1 MGLIRRND
9 DNECD
14 VQMTSFMDLVF
25 LLLIF
30 FIVTASLKKPEKVLN
45 VVPPMA
51 TYAREAKLQN
61 EVVITVTRDGEW
73 YLNDNKKY
81 FNQAPVDRGEMMTYL
96 RTIAEADRN
105 TPIRLDIDRKAE
117 FYQVM
122 PVVDNLAF
130 YQLRNLY
137 LKSQHDQA
145 DEKDAPKN

>member
-1 MGLIRRND
+1 MGLIRRPD

-45 VVPPMA
+45 VVPPRA
-51 TYAREAKLQN
+51 TFAREAKLQN
-61 EVVITVTRDGEW
+61 EIVITVTREGEW

-81 FNQAPVDRGEMMTYL
+81 FNQAPVNRGEMMTYL
-96 RTIAEADRN
+96 RTVSEADRQ
-105 TPIRLDIDRKAE
+105 TPIRLDIDRLAP
-117 FYQVM
+117 FYNVM

-130 YQLRNLY
+130 YQLRNIS
-137 LKSQHDQA
+137 LKSQPDQA
-145 DEKDAPKN
+145 DEKDVPKK

>member
-1 MGLIRRND
+1 MGLIRRPD

-45 VVPPMA
+45 VVPPRA
-51 TYAREAKLQN
+51 TFAREAKLQN
-61 EVVITVTRDGEW
+61 EIVITVTREGEW

-81 FNQAPVDRGEMMTYL
+81 FNQAPVNRGEMMTYI
-96 RTIAEADRN
+96 RTVAEADRQ
-105 TPIRLDIDRKAE
+105 TPIRLDIDRLTP
-117 FYQVM
+117 FYNVM

-130 YQLRNLY
+130 YQLRNIY
-137 LKSQHDQA
+137 LKSQHDQT
-145 DEKDAPKN
+145 DEKDTPKQ